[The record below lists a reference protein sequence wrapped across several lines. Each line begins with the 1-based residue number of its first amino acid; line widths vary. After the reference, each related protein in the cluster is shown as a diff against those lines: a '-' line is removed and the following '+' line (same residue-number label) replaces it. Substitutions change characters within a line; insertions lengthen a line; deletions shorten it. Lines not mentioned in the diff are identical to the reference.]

1 MRPVAEDFKK
11 ALRSERFSKPND
23 TIIFIQNVDAAAS
36 KTTDEIQSKLLS
48 QLHMPVR
55 WHQTMV
61 KLIEMGC
68 HEFMECGAGKVLTN
82 IAKRINKEIK
92 IDSYLLLTEQK

>member
-1 MRPVAEDFKK
+1 M
-11 ALRSERFSKPND
+11 
-23 TIIFIQNVDAAAS
+23 IFIQNVDAMTS
-36 KTTDEIQSKLLS
+36 SNTEEIQNKLLS

-61 KLIEMGC
+61 NLIDMGC
-68 HEFMECGAGKVLTN
+68 HEFMECGPGKVLTN

-92 IDSYLLLTEQK
+92 IDSYLLLTR